1 MRNEHEHRLQ
11 TVLATYLDLNNY
23 TFFAIPNG
31 GWRNKAVAAK
41 LKAEGVKAGVAD
53 LLILLPN
60 STFHGLFVEV
70 KIKGNSQQPN
80 QKVFEQKARDCGY
93 EYIIVRSLDEL
104 IEKLK
109 YYESQKF
116 IEQDK
121 IMKAYREGYTDGKL
135 ENQMTIR

>member
-11 TVLATYLDLNNY
+11 TVLAKYLDLNNY
-23 TFFAIPNG
+23 QFFAVANG
-31 GWRNKAVAAK
+31 GWRNKVVAAK

-53 LLILLPN
+53 LFILLPN

>member
-1 MRNEHEHRLQ
+1 MRNQHEHILQ
-11 TVLATYLDLNNY
+11 TAIAKYLDWNNY

-31 GWRNKAVAAK
+31 ALRSKAVAAK

-60 STFHGLFVEV
+60 QTFHGLFVEV
-70 KIKGNSQQPN
+70 KIAGNYQQQN
-80 QKVFEQKARDCGY
+80 QKAFEQKARDCGY
-93 EYIIVRSLDEL
+93 EYIVVRSLDEL

-109 YYESQKF
+109 YYEAQRF

-121 IMKAYREGYTDGKL
+121 ISAAYRSGYIDGKL

>member
-1 MRNEHEHRLQ
+1 
-11 TVLATYLDLNNY
+11 
-23 TFFAIPNG
+23 
-31 GWRNKAVAAK
+31 
-41 LKAEGVKAGVAD
+41 
-53 LLILLPN
+53 
-60 STFHGLFVEV
+60 VEV

-121 IMKAYREGYTDGKL
+121 LMRAYREGYTDGKL

>member
-1 MRNEHEHRLQ
+1 MRNQHEHVLQ
-11 TVLATYLDLNNY
+11 TAIAKYLDWNNY

-31 GWRNKAVAAK
+31 ALRSKAVASK

-53 LLILLPN
+53 MLILLPN

-121 IMKAYREGYTDGKL
+121 IMRAYREGYTDGKL

>member
-11 TVLATYLDLNNY
+11 TVLAKYLDLNNY
-23 TFFAIPNG
+23 VFFAIPNG
-31 GWRNKAVAAK
+31 GLRSKEVAAK

-60 STFHGLFVEV
+60 QTFHGLFVEV
-70 KIKGNSQQPN
+70 KIAGNYQQPN
-80 QKVFEQKARDCGY
+80 QKDFEQKARDCGY

-109 YYESQKF
+109 YYEAQRF

-121 IMKAYREGYTDGKL
+121 ISAAYRSGYIDGKI
-135 ENQMTIR
+135 ENQTTIR